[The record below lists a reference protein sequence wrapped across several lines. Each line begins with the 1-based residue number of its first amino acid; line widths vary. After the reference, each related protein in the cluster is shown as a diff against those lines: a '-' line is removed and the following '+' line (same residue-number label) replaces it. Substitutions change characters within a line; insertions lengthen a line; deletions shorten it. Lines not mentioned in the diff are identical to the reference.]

1 MGAVRV
7 SRQAPVDLVASWVA
21 AFNERDLDGMLAC
34 LDPKVDF
41 HPVRLTGL
49 DRSYRGHDGVRR
61 WYEQLGQLGHE
72 YVVDVEHLGSDPA
85 GTVVTVAGSLNL
97 EQAALAPF
105 TAVHTIAGGRVLTA
119 RHYLS
124 ELDLV
129 EHVGLIGDTTIRAS
143 QYRPGT
149 LERGRAKSTLVR
161 GPRERGG
168 ARRNGAV

>member
-1 MGAVRV
+1 M
-7 SRQAPVDLVASWVA
+7 A

-34 LDPKVDF
+34 LEPKVDF

-49 DRSYRGHDGVRR
+49 DRSYRRHDGVRR